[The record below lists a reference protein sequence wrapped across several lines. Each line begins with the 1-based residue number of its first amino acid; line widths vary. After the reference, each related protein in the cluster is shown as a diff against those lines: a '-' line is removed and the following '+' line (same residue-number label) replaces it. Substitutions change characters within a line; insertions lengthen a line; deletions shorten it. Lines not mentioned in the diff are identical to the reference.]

1 MDKGKRVGR
10 VSFEILKY
18 YFGEGSV
25 SQSAMG
31 TGLDRE
37 PHRES
42 GIGRGVNQAGKK
54 LTQEIQPKSYA
65 QKREEEHSD
74 TLK

>member
-1 MDKGKRVGR
+1 
-10 VSFEILKY
+10 
-18 YFGEGSV
+18 
-25 SQSAMG
+25 MG

-54 LTQEIQPKSYA
+54 LTQEVQPKSYA

>member
-10 VSFEILKY
+10 VSFETLKY
-18 YFGEGSV
+18 YFGEGAV

-37 PHRES
+37 PHR
-42 GIGRGVNQAGKK
+42 
-54 LTQEIQPKSYA
+54 
-65 QKREEEHSD
+65 
-74 TLK
+74 